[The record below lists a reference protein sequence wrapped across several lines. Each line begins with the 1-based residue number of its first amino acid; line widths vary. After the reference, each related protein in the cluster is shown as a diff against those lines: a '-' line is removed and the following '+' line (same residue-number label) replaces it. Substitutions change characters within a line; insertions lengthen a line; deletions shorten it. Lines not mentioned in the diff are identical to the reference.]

1 MSMIDLILLTG
12 CAVGFVLLERL
23 VALKRGQKVLRGGW
37 LTDVLH
43 IFVGG
48 AVIRMG
54 MIAIA
59 VVLSVLAV
67 RLVPAPVA
75 DAVRAQPVGVQYLM
89 VLITAE
95 LGIYWTHRMAH
106 AVPVLW
112 RFHAVHHSSRE
123 LDWMSSHREHPVEQ
137 LMFSGVALAP
147 AIVFGVEPLPLLIY
161 GVTYHVHALL
171 LHANVRLDFGPLAQV
186 IGSPRFHHGHHADQ
200 REAYDMN
207 FAAQLSILDRIFGTF
222 RLPEAGHPERY
233 GVSDPVPD
241 GFIGQLAYPISPPSP
256 SGLTRGP
263 DVVRID
269 TGADAPRARIACPPR

>member
-1 MSMIDLILLTG
+1 MSMIDLILLAG

-23 VALKRGQKVLRGGW
+23 VALKRGQKVLRSGW

-48 AVIRMG
+48 AVIRLG

-67 RLVPAPVA
+67 RLVPGPVA
-75 DAVRAQPVGVQYLM
+75 DAVRAQPVWAQYLM

-147 AIVFGVEPLPLLIY
+147 AIVFGIEPLPLLIY

-186 IGSPRFHHGHHADQ
+186 IGSPRFHHWHHADQ

-207 FAAQLSILDRIFGTF
+207 FGAQLSILDRIFGTF
-222 RLPEAGHPERY
+222 RLPETGHPERY

-241 GFIGQLAYPISPPSP
+241 GFLGQLAYPLSRPVPQPSAHP
-256 SGLTRGP
+256 GESRDERKL
-263 DVVRID
+263 VF
-269 TGADAPRARIACPPR
+269 

>member
-1 MSMIDLILLTG
+1 MIDLILLAG

-23 VALKRGQKVLRGGW
+23 IALKGGQKVLRGGW
-37 LTDVLH
+37 WTDVLH

-59 VVLSVLAV
+59 VVLSVFAAP
-67 RLVPAPVA
+67 LVPGPVA
-75 DAVRAQPVGVQYLM
+75 DAVRAQPVWAQYLM

-147 AIVFGVEPLPLLIY
+147 AIVFGIEPLPLLIY

-186 IGSPRFHHGHHADQ
+186 IGSPRFHHWHHADQ

-222 RLPEAGHPERY
+222 RLPETGHPERY
-233 GVSDPVPD
+233 GVSDPVPE
-241 GFIGQLAYPISPPSP
+241 GFIGQLGYPIGSSF
-256 SGLTRGP
+256 SQRVDEGSHAIRGGVAAKRADEGLQPQR
-263 DVVRID
+263 
-269 TGADAPRARIACPPR
+269 DAP